1 MSIIRGT
8 QLIGHT
14 VRMGGQSAR
23 DWILLV
29 TIMWFTTFGVMSYLQ
44 VDKIHISHVAGEF
57 QSMWYNISGRK
68 NEYVALANRDATMAA
83 RSRYVRIMD
92 HLKRKKESRLEKQVI
107 VNYYQASQIRRQK
120 LTDHELENMFEILLK
135 LSWQSLLIG
144 TGLAFGLFLIIA
156 KRGGRTKKSNF
167 IRGREITSSK
177 DLNKKIVKG
186 NRKEKIDDSYTIAGI
201 TYPPRGETEHLMLAG
216 TTGTGKTIV
225 IKDLLRQIK
234 ERGDKAIV
242 YDYTGAFVEGYYDP
256 AKDIII
262 NPFDKRSKSWCLLN
276 EVDDE
281 AEFETIAEALI
292 GGSDAIGDPFWPNGA
307 RLIFS
312 ELCKLQYRKGNL
324 KTQDLYSSL
333 KLPMEDLNS
342 LLTNSLAGNFVNPK
356 SEKTSLSLLMLLV
369 TYLKGL
375 QYINNDGKN
384 DFSIKKWL
392 LDKESKNIVFLSSRS
407 SLHNSIQPLISAMMD
422 IVINNLGELPVGNK
436 SKTWVIFD
444 EVASLNYLPSLEK
457 GLTVSRNF
465 GGCFVIALQSISQL
479 TRRYG
484 EQDAETIASNCSSK
498 IILKAGNNDTAKWAS
513 QLIGTQEIEEY
524 KEGLSYGAHQMRDG
538 VNLNKHRSERSIALA
553 SEILSLPKFTGYAL
567 MTGGYPVAKIDFE
580 KLKYQEP
587 LFKNV
592 SFEAK
597 KIIEKIEGAG
607 IDNNDDIEIDKGK

>member
-23 DWILLV
+23 DWILWV

-44 VDKIHISHVAGEF
+44 VDKIHISHVVGEF

-68 NEYVALANRDATMAA
+68 NEYVALANRDASMAA
-83 RSRYVRIMD
+83 RSRYIRIMD

-144 TGLAFGLFLIIA
+144 SGLAFGLFLIIA

-186 NRKEKIDDSYTIAGI
+186 NSKEKINDSYTIAGI

-216 TTGTGKTIV
+216 TTGTGKTVV

-234 ERGDKAIV
+234 ERGGKAIV

-292 GGSDAIGDPFWPNGA
+292 GGSDAISDPFWPNGA

-324 KTQDLYSSL
+324 KTQDLYKHFSL
-333 KLPMEDLNS
+333 PVKKLNKVLKN
-342 LLTNSLAGNFVNPK
+342 TLARNFTDPN
-356 SEKTSLSLLMLLV
+356 SEKTTLSLLMLMT
-369 TYLKGL
+369 TYLQGL
-375 QYINNDGKN
+375 QYIENKNN

-392 LDKESKNIVFLSSRS
+392 LNREQNNILFLSSKS
-407 SLHNSIQPLISAMMD
+407 SLHSTVQPLISAMMD
-422 IVINNLGELPVGNK
+422 IAINNLGELPVGNK

-465 GGCFVIALQSISQL
+465 GGCFIIALQSISQL

-484 EQDAETIASNCSSK
+484 PQDAETIASNCSSK

-524 KEGLSYGAHQMRDG
+524 REGLSYGAHEMRDG
-538 VNLNKHRSERSIALA
+538 VNLSKHKSERTVALA

-592 SFEAK
+592 NFEAK
-597 KIIEKIEGAG
+597 ELKV
-607 IDNNDDIEIDKGK
+607 

>member
-186 NRKEKIDDSYTIAGI
+186 NRKEKINDSYTIAGI

-292 GGSDAIGDPFWPNGA
+292 GGSDAISDPFWPNGA

-324 KTQDLYSSL
+324 KTQDLYKHFSL
-333 KLPMEDLNS
+333 PVKKLNKVLKN
-342 LLTNSLAGNFVNPK
+342 TLARNFTDPN
-356 SEKTSLSLLMLLV
+356 SEKTTLSLLMLMT
-369 TYLKGL
+369 TYLQGL
-375 QYINNDGKN
+375 QYIENKNN

-392 LDKESKNIVFLSSRS
+392 LDREQNNILFLSSKS
-407 SLHNSIQPLISAMMD
+407 SLHSTVQPLISAMMD
-422 IVINNLGELPVGNK
+422 IAINNLGELPVGNK

-444 EVASLNYLPSLEK
+444 EVASLNHLSSLEK

-484 EQDAETIASNCSSK
+484 PQDAETIASNCSSK

-524 KEGLSYGAHQMRDG
+524 REGLSYGAHEMRDG
-538 VNLNKHRSERSIALA
+538 VNLSKHKSERTVALA

-592 SFEAK
+592 NFEAK
-597 KIIEKIEGAG
+597 KIIEKSEGAE
-607 IDNNDDIEIDKGK
+607 IHDNDDIEIDKVK

>member
-29 TIMWFTTFGVMSYLQ
+29 TIMWFATLGVMSYLQ
-44 VDKIHISHVAGEF
+44 VDKIHISHVVGEF

-68 NEYVALANRDATMAA
+68 NEYVALANRDATMTA
-83 RSRYVRIMD
+83 RSRYIRIMD

-120 LTDHELENMFEILLK
+120 LTDYELENMFEILLK

-144 TGLAFGLFLIIA
+144 SGLAFGLFLIIA

-167 IRGREITSSK
+167 IRGREITSNK
-177 DLNKKIVKG
+177 DLNKKIAKANG
-186 NRKEKIDDSYTIAGI
+186 KEKINDSYTIAGI

-216 TTGTGKTIV
+216 TTGTGKTVV

-262 NPFDKRSKSWCLLN
+262 NPFDKRSKSWCLLK

-292 GGSDAIGDPFWPNGA
+292 GGSDAISDPFWPNGA

-324 KTQDLYSSL
+324 KTQDLYKHFSL
-333 KLPMEDLNS
+333 PVKKLNKVLKN
-342 LLTNSLAGNFVNPK
+342 TLARNFTDPN
-356 SEKTSLSLLMLLV
+356 SEKTTLSLLMLMT
-369 TYLKGL
+369 TYLQGL
-375 QYINNDGKN
+375 QYIENKNN

-392 LDKESKNIVFLSSRS
+392 LNREQNNILFLSSKS
-407 SLHNSIQPLISAMMD
+407 SLHSTVQPLISAMMD
-422 IVINNLGELPVGNK
+422 IAINNLGELPVGNK

-444 EVASLNYLPSLEK
+444 EVASLNHLPSLEK

-484 EQDAETIASNCSSK
+484 PQDAETIASNCSSK

-524 KEGLSYGAHQMRDG
+524 REGLSYGAHEMRDG
-538 VNLNKHRSERSIALA
+538 VNLSKHKSERTVALA

-592 SFEAK
+592 NFEAK
-597 KIIEKIEGAG
+597 ELKV
-607 IDNNDDIEIDKGK
+607 

>member
-1 MSIIRGT
+1 
-8 QLIGHT
+8 
-14 VRMGGQSAR
+14 MGGQSAR
-23 DWILLV
+23 DWILWV

-44 VDKIHISHVAGEF
+44 VDKIHISHVVGEF

-83 RSRYVRIMD
+83 RGRYVRIMD

-107 VNYYQASQIRRQK
+107 LNYYQASQIRRQK

-144 TGLAFGLFLIIA
+144 SGLAFGLFLIIA

-186 NRKEKIDDSYTIAGI
+186 NRKEKINDSYTIAGI

-216 TTGTGKTIV
+216 TTGTGKTVV

-262 NPFDKRSKSWCLLN
+262 NPFDKRSKSWCLLK

-292 GGSDAIGDPFWPNGA
+292 GGSDAISDPFWPNGA

-324 KTQDLYSSL
+324 KTQGVLNQLCHANFSTMEKSYFLLIFNPNLSGNMMSS
-333 KLPMEDLNS
+333 
-342 LLTNSLAGNFVNPK
+342 
-356 SEKTSLSLLMLLV
+356 
-369 TYLKGL
+369 
-375 QYINNDGKN
+375 
-384 DFSIKKWL
+384 
-392 LDKESKNIVFLSSRS
+392 
-407 SLHNSIQPLISAMMD
+407 
-422 IVINNLGELPVGNK
+422 
-436 SKTWVIFD
+436 
-444 EVASLNYLPSLEK
+444 
-457 GLTVSRNF
+457 
-465 GGCFVIALQSISQL
+465 
-479 TRRYG
+479 
-484 EQDAETIASNCSSK
+484 
-498 IILKAGNNDTAKWAS
+498 
-513 QLIGTQEIEEY
+513 
-524 KEGLSYGAHQMRDG
+524 
-538 VNLNKHRSERSIALA
+538 
-553 SEILSLPKFTGYAL
+553 
-567 MTGGYPVAKIDFE
+567 
-580 KLKYQEP
+580 
-587 LFKNV
+587 
-592 SFEAK
+592 
-597 KIIEKIEGAG
+597 
-607 IDNNDDIEIDKGK
+607 

>member
-23 DWILLV
+23 DWILWV

-44 VDKIHISHVAGEF
+44 VDKIHISHVVGEF

-83 RSRYVRIMD
+83 RGRYVRIMD
-92 HLKRKKESRLEKQVI
+92 HLKRKKEPRLEKQVI
-107 VNYYQASQIRRQK
+107 ANYYQASQIRRQK

-144 TGLAFGLFLIIA
+144 SGLAFGLFLIIA

-186 NRKEKIDDSYTIAGI
+186 NRKEKINDSYTIAGI

-216 TTGTGKTIV
+216 TTGTGKTVV

-262 NPFDKRSKSWCLLN
+262 NPFDKRSKSWCLLK

-292 GGSDAIGDPFWPNGA
+292 GGSDAISDPFWPNGA

-324 KTQDLYSSL
+324 KTQDLYKHFSL
-333 KLPMEDLNS
+333 PVKKLNKVLKN
-342 LLTNSLAGNFVNPK
+342 TLARNFTDPN
-356 SEKTSLSLLMLLV
+356 SEKTTLSLLMLMT
-369 TYLKGL
+369 TYLQGL
-375 QYINNDGKN
+375 QYIENKNN

-392 LDKESKNIVFLSSRS
+392 LNREQNNILFLSSKS
-407 SLHNSIQPLISAMMD
+407 SLHSTVQPLISAMMD
-422 IVINNLGELPVGNK
+422 IAINNLGELPVGNK

-465 GGCFVIALQSISQL
+465 GGCFIIALQSISQL

-484 EQDAETIASNCSSK
+484 PQDAETIASNCSSK

-524 KEGLSYGAHQMRDG
+524 REGLSYGAHEMRDG
-538 VNLNKHRSERSIALA
+538 VNLSKHKSERTVALA

-592 SFEAK
+592 NFEAK
-597 KIIEKIEGAG
+597 ELKV
-607 IDNNDDIEIDKGK
+607 

>member
-23 DWILLV
+23 DWILWV

-44 VDKIHISHVAGEF
+44 VDKIHISHVVGEF

-83 RSRYVRIMD
+83 RGRYVRIMD
-92 HLKRKKESRLEKQVI
+92 HLKRKKEPRLEKQVI
-107 VNYYQASQIRRQK
+107 ANYYQASQIRRQK

-186 NRKEKIDDSYTIAGI
+186 NRKEKINDSYTIAGI

-262 NPFDKRSKSWCLLN
+262 NPFDKRSKSWCLLK

-292 GGSDAIGDPFWPNGA
+292 GGSDAISDPFWPNGA

-324 KTQDLYSSL
+324 KTQDLYKHFSL
-333 KLPMEDLNS
+333 PVKKLNKVLKN
-342 LLTNSLAGNFVNPK
+342 TLARNFTDPN
-356 SEKTSLSLLMLLV
+356 SEKTTLSLLMLMT
-369 TYLKGL
+369 TYLQGL
-375 QYINNDGKN
+375 QYIENKNN

-392 LDKESKNIVFLSSRS
+392 LNREQNNILFLSSKS
-407 SLHNSIQPLISAMMD
+407 SLHSTVQPLISAMMD
-422 IVINNLGELPVGNK
+422 IAINNLGELPVGNK

-484 EQDAETIASNCSSK
+484 PQDAETIASNCSSK

-524 KEGLSYGAHQMRDG
+524 REGLSYGAHEMRDG
-538 VNLNKHRSERSIALA
+538 VNLSKHKSERTVALA

-592 SFEAK
+592 NFEAK
-597 KIIEKIEGAG
+597 ELKV
-607 IDNNDDIEIDKGK
+607 

>member
-23 DWILLV
+23 EWILWV

-44 VDKIHISHVAGEF
+44 VDKIHISHVVGEF

-68 NEYVALANRDATMAA
+68 NEYVALANRDATMTA

-92 HLKRKKESRLEKQVI
+92 HLKRKKEPRLEKQVI
-107 VNYYQASQIRRQK
+107 ANYYQASQIRRQK

-324 KTQDLYSSL
+324 KTQDLYKHFSL
-333 KLPMEDLNS
+333 PVKKLNKVLKN
-342 LLTNSLAGNFVNPK
+342 TLARNFTDPN
-356 SEKTSLSLLMLLV
+356 SEKTTLSLLMLMT
-369 TYLKGL
+369 TYLQGL
-375 QYINNDGKN
+375 QYIENKNN

-392 LDKESKNIVFLSSRS
+392 LDREQNNILFLSSKS
-407 SLHNSIQPLISAMMD
+407 SLHSTVQPLISAMMD
-422 IVINNLGELPVGNK
+422 IAINNLGELPVGNK

-484 EQDAETIASNCSSK
+484 PQDAETIASNCSSK

-524 KEGLSYGAHQMRDG
+524 REGLSYGAHEMRDG
-538 VNLNKHRSERSIALA
+538 VNLSKHKSERTVALA

-592 SFEAK
+592 NFEAK
-597 KIIEKIEGAG
+597 KIIEKSEGAE
-607 IDNNDDIEIDKGK
+607 IQDNGDIKIEEGK

>member
-186 NRKEKIDDSYTIAGI
+186 NRKEKINDSYTIAGI
-201 TYPPRGETEHLMLAG
+201 TYPPRGETEHLMIAG

-292 GGSDAIGDPFWPNGA
+292 GGSDAISDPFWPNGA

-324 KTQDLYSSL
+324 KTQDLYKHFSL
-333 KLPMEDLNS
+333 PVKKLNKVLKN
-342 LLTNSLAGNFVNPK
+342 TLARNFTDPN
-356 SEKTSLSLLMLLV
+356 SEKTTLSLLMLMT
-369 TYLKGL
+369 TYLQGL
-375 QYINNDGKN
+375 QYIENKNN

-392 LDKESKNIVFLSSRS
+392 LDREQNNILFLSSKS
-407 SLHNSIQPLISAMMD
+407 SLHSTVQPLISAMMD
-422 IVINNLGELPVGNK
+422 IAINNLGELPVGNK

-444 EVASLNYLPSLEK
+444 EVASLNHLSSLEK

-484 EQDAETIASNCSSK
+484 PQDAETIASNCSSK

-524 KEGLSYGAHQMRDG
+524 REGLSYGAHEMRDG
-538 VNLNKHRSERSIALA
+538 VNLSKHKSERTVALA

-592 SFEAK
+592 NFEAK
-597 KIIEKIEGAG
+597 KIIEKSEGAE
-607 IDNNDDIEIDKGK
+607 IHDNDDIEIDKVK

>member
-1 MSIIRGT
+1 
-8 QLIGHT
+8 
-14 VRMGGQSAR
+14 MGGQSAR

-29 TIMWFTTFGVMSYLQ
+29 TIMWFATFGVMSYLQ
-44 VDKIHISHVAGEF
+44 VDKIHISHVVGEF

-83 RSRYVRIMD
+83 RGRYVRIMD
-92 HLKRKKESRLEKQVI
+92 HLKRKKEPRLEKQVI

-144 TGLAFGLFLIIA
+144 SGLAFGLFLIIA

-167 IRGREITSSK
+167 IRGREITSNK
-177 DLNKKIVKG
+177 DLNKKIAKANG
-186 NRKEKIDDSYTIAGI
+186 KEKINDSYTIAGI

-262 NPFDKRSKSWCLLN
+262 NPFDKRSKSWCLLK

-292 GGSDAIGDPFWPNGA
+292 GGSDAISDPFWPNGA

-324 KTQDLYSSL
+324 KTQDLYKHFSL
-333 KLPMEDLNS
+333 PVKKLNKVLKN
-342 LLTNSLAGNFVNPK
+342 TLARNFTDPN
-356 SEKTSLSLLMLLV
+356 SEKTTLSLLMLMT
-369 TYLKGL
+369 TYLQGL
-375 QYINNDGKN
+375 QYIENKNN

-392 LDKESKNIVFLSSRS
+392 LNREQNNILFLSSKS
-407 SLHNSIQPLISAMMD
+407 SLHSTVQPLISAMMD
-422 IVINNLGELPVGNK
+422 IAINNLGELPVGNK

-484 EQDAETIASNCSSK
+484 PQDAETIASNCSSK

-524 KEGLSYGAHQMRDG
+524 REGLSYGAHEMRDG
-538 VNLNKHRSERSIALA
+538 VNLSKHKSERTVALA

-592 SFEAK
+592 NFEAK
-597 KIIEKIEGAG
+597 ELKV
-607 IDNNDDIEIDKGK
+607 

>member
-8 QLIGHT
+8 QLVGHT
-14 VRMGGQSAR
+14 VRMGGQSAK
-23 DWILLV
+23 DWILWV
-29 TIMWFTTFGVMSYLQ
+29 TIMWFATFGVMSYLQ
-44 VDKIHISHVAGEF
+44 VDKIYISHVMGEF

-68 NEYVALANRDATMAA
+68 SEYVALANRDATMDA
-83 RSRYVRIMD
+83 RNRYVKIMD
-92 HLKRKKESRLEKQVI
+92 YLKRKKDPRLEKQVV
-107 VNYYQASQIRRQK
+107 VNHYQASQLRRQR
-120 LTDHELENMFEILLK
+120 LTDYELENMFKLLLK
-135 LSWQSLLIG
+135 LSWQSFLIG
-144 TGLAFGLFLIIA
+144 TGLAFGLFLLIA
-156 KRGGRTKKSNF
+156 KRGRRTKKSNF
-167 IRGREITSSK
+167 VRGREITSSK
-177 DLNKKIVKG
+177 ELNKKIAKA
-186 NRKEKIDDSYTIAGI
+186 NRKEKTKDSYSIAGI
-201 TYPPRGETEHLMLAG
+201 TYPARGETEHLMLAG
-216 TTGTGKTIV
+216 TTGTGKTVV

-242 YDYTGAFVEGYYDP
+242 CDYTGAFIEGYYDP

-276 EVDDE
+276 EVDAE

-292 GGSDAIGDPFWPNGA
+292 GGSDAISDPFWPNGA

-324 KTQDLYSSL
+324 KTQDLYKHFSL
-333 KLPMEDLNS
+333 PLKQLNKV
-342 LLTNSLAGNFVNPK
+342 LKNTLARNFTDPK
-356 SEKTSLSLLMLLV
+356 SEKTTLSLFMLMT
-369 TYLKGL
+369 TYLQGL
-375 QYINNDGKN
+375 QYIENKDDN
-384 DFSIKKWL
+384 FSIKKWL
-392 LDKESKNIVFLSSRS
+392 LDREQKNILFLSTKS
-407 SLHNSIQPLISAMMD
+407 SLHSAVQPLISAMMD
-422 IVINNLGELPVGNK
+422 IGINNLGELPVGNK
-436 SKTWVIFD
+436 SKTWIIFD
-444 EVASLNYLPSLEK
+444 EVASLNHLPSLEK

-484 EQDAETIASNCSSK
+484 PHDAETISSNCSSK

-524 KEGLSYGAHQMRDG
+524 REGLSYGAHQMRDG
-538 VNLNKHRSERSIALA
+538 VNLNKQRSERNIALA

-580 KLKYQEP
+580 KLKTQEQ

-597 KIIEKIEGAG
+597 TLERK
-607 IDNNDDIEIDKGK
+607 